1 MFLPDFSVMQC
12 EITTMKM
19 NNSKILFFHGLD
31 SSKESTKFD
40 AIQSHQKYC
49 IDVDYR
55 NLNYDTV
62 YALYQNMIDKIK
74 PDLLVGHGVGGY
86 WALKM
91 SLHYQLP
98 AIVANPSLSPKFRH
112 DYPAIQESDLEHDI
126 PQFAYL
132 ELADEALDMHQTQSF
147 LERFMIVHT
156 YAGGYHRL
164 EYPEHL
170 NLLIQHFE
178 NTLCTLKN
186 H

>member
-1 MFLPDFSVMQC
+1 
-12 EITTMKM
+12 MKM
-19 NNSKILFFHGLD
+19 NNTKILFFHGLD
-31 SSKESTKFD
+31 SSKQSTKFH
-40 AIQSHQKYC
+40 AIASRQKYC

-55 NLNYDTV
+55 NLNFDTV
-62 YALYQNMIDKIK
+62 YAFYRNMIQTIK

-91 SLHYQLP
+91 SLDYQLP
-98 AIVANPSLSPKFRH
+98 AIVANPSLAPRFRS
-112 DYPAIQESDLEHDI
+112 DYPALQESDLEHDI

-132 ELADEALDMHQTQSF
+132 ELADEVLDMHQTLSV

-164 EYPEHL
+164 EHPEHL

-178 NTLCTLKN
+178 NTLYSTKK
-186 H
+186 